1 MKLRQNKKART
12 KLQQQKDHAM
22 NLLLLKIA
30 IVVVATA
37 IVVYFLPR
45 MGEFNYSYEL
55 NQPWHYGTMISTQKF
70 NIQMSD

>member
-45 MGEFNYSYEL
+45 MGEFN
-55 NQPWHYGTMISTQKF
+55 
-70 NIQMSD
+70 